1 MCLLPGERT
10 TPLMEKLNAKLSRN
24 GAEESTIM
32 SEHQMRRATDC
43 SDDCDDGGISVKLM
57 KCAACK
63 KKTVYCS
70 VVCQKAHAKAGRN
83 VICKQTIA
91 ARANLKAQS
100 ATSAMAK
107 MILTVSDDAQKWCD
121 TMTPVFLHI
130 APSALDL
137 FSDFSRIHRYA
148 VDVLCKHLPSAKG
161 LGRFEIVSAVPVL
174 IANLKVQRRLTDKV
188 LKELQRSDKE
198 SYPAVFF
205 SQLWWSG
212 FRGVRRLLTTRHEE
226 VDV

>member
-1 MCLLPGERT
+1 
-10 TPLMEKLNAKLSRN
+10 
-24 GAEESTIM
+24 
-32 SEHQMRRATDC
+32 
-43 SDDCDDGGISVKLM
+43 
-57 KCAACK
+57 
-63 KKTVYCS
+63 
-70 VVCQKAHAKAGRN
+70 
-83 VICKQTIA
+83 
-91 ARANLKAQS
+91 
-100 ATSAMAK
+100 MAK

-121 TMTPVFLHI
+121 TMTPVVCYLLLSPFLAGSSAKKSDLSQFLHI